1 MSDLFA
7 HTLPV
12 LFTALLRMSAVAAL
26 CALAVMLLR
35 AVLKKL
41 GAPRGIV
48 FLLWAVVLFR
58 MICPFSFESPAAV
71 LSSEPTR
78 PY

>member
-12 LFTALLRMSAVAAL
+12 LFAALLRMSAVAAL

-41 GAPRGIV
+41 GAPPGHRLPALGGGV
-48 FLLWAVVLFR
+48 VPHGLPLLL
-58 MICPFSFESPAAV
+58 
-71 LSSEPTR
+71 
-78 PY
+78 